1 MNKKIYYYMGLG
13 LIILIFGIF
22 ALTEISRRV
31 ENKEVTDVDRHQVGK
46 KKAEMMTIGK
56 APKFSF
62 TDQHGN
68 IISNATFKDKV
79 YVLDFIFTTCPSI
92 CPIMTKN
99 MVTVQNAFNNKPIGI
114 VSITINPEN
123 DTPEVLKAY
132 AEEYGVTN
140 PDWHFLTGDKET
152 IYKLANEGF
161 NLYAGQG
168 DQFEGGFEHSGM
180 FALIDKD
187 GNIVCRKDN
196 FGNPIVYYDGIEPEG
211 IEMLIS
217 DIQQLLKN

>member
-1 MNKKIYYYMGLG
+1 MGLG
-13 LIILIFGIF
+13 LVILIFGIF

-140 PDWHFLTGDKET
+140 PVGFSQLETKKPSISWRMKDLICMPVKE
-152 IYKLANEGF
+152 INLKEG
-161 NLYAGQG
+161 L
-168 DQFEGGFEHSGM
+168 
-180 FALIDKD
+180 
-187 GNIVCRKDN
+187 NIQEC
-196 FGNPIVYYDGIEPEG
+196 
-211 IEMLIS
+211 LH
-217 DIQQLLKN
+217 L